1 MMKKPI
7 ENRNPIKELVRRYRK
22 KFRIPE
28 NLEYYSKQDY
38 ESAEQKYV
46 KMCITR
52 GKC

>member
-1 MMKKPI
+1 MKKPVEI
-7 ENRNPIKELVRRYRK
+7 RNPMKEMVRRYRK

-28 NLEYYSKQDY
+28 NLEHYSKQDY
-38 ESAEQKYV
+38 EAAEQKYV

>member
-1 MMKKPI
+1 MKKDDR
-7 ENRNPIKELVRRYRK
+7 NRNPMKELVRRYRK

-28 NLEYYSKQDY
+28 NLEHYSKRDY
-38 ESAEQKYV
+38 EAAEHKYV